1 MRQPIQT
8 TISMNFVKNYFLKF
22 IFLTLFMVSCTKKNP
37 ETFTLTGNIS
47 PVKDTYLIL
56 QQETDI
62 ERKIETIID
71 TLKVDTQ
78 GNFKGSYNEVPHLYS
93 LVLPNK
99 KKIGLVINKD
109 QNLNLTISN
118 YDQED
123 QTVIIEGSKDSDAL
137 LAYENFRQES
147 LERLVQTVRREIVE
161 LKKAENIDT
170 VKLAELGQ
178 LEVDNYD
185 KHLTELNDFIVRN
198 MNSTLGLY
206 ATSIRWKGVENFKLF
221 DSLTTAFEAVHPN
234 LEITKK
240 LREKVTRLQQT
251 VVGGKVADI
260 QMNTIDGTQVN
271 LSSIKSRFI
280 LIDFWASWCGPC
292 RRESEGLN
300 KIYANYSR
308 EDFDIYGVSLDDKR
322 DKWIAALEKD
332 NRIWTNVSTLEGFK
346 TPASFDYAVTS
357 LPDNFL
363 IDAEGII
370 LAKNIHG
377 DDLEKFLD
385 VLLTA
390 EN

>member
-1 MRQPIQT
+1 M
-8 TISMNFVKNYFLKF
+8 
-22 IFLTLFMVSCTKKNP
+22 
-37 ETFTLTGNIS
+37 
-47 PVKDTYLIL
+47 YLIL

-62 ERKIETIID
+62 ERKIETIVD
-71 TLKVDTQ
+71 TLKVDAQ

-99 KKIGLVINKD
+99 KKIGLAINKD
-109 QNLNLTISN
+109 QNLSISITN

-123 QTVIIEGSKDSDAL
+123 QTVIIEGSKDSEAL
-137 LAYENFRQES
+137 YAYENFREES

-170 VKLAELGQ
+170 EKLAELGQ

-185 KHLTELNDFIVRN
+185 KHLIELNDFIVAN
-198 MNSTLGLY
+198 MNNTLGLY
-206 ATSIRWKGVENFKLF
+206 ATSIRWKGVENFALF
-221 DSLTTAFEAVHPN
+221 DSLTTAFEAAHPN
-234 LEITKK
+234 LEITNK

-260 QMNTIDGTQVN
+260 QMNTVDGTQVN
-271 LSSIKSRFI
+271 LSAIKSRFI

-300 KIYANYSR
+300 KIYAAYSR

-363 IDAEGII
+363 IDADGII

-377 DDLEKFLD
+377 EDLEKFLD
-385 VLLTA
+385 VLITV

>member
-109 QNLNLTISN
+109 QNLNITISN